1 MIQCDGQAEVD
12 TYWESLTSDGGQE
25 SQCGRCKDKY
35 GLSRQVAP
43 IQCQQAIF
51 HADSQEAR
59 DRAMQAMLKMKKIV
73 IKDLYSPQAL

>member
-1 MIQCDGQAEVD
+1 MEDKNLNVVD
-12 TYWESLTSDGGQE
+12 A
-25 SQCGRCKDKY
+25 KINMVFHDK
-35 GLSRQVAP
+35 SRL